1 MTWLSWESDDPLPP
15 NNIFA
20 SHGGHSNANKAC
32 IFSFILAGG
41 SHQLGIRERLC
52 PRECWA
58 WHRLPGQR
66 AQPELMELREHW
78 DTALS
83 HRVWLWGLVGLG
95 SVILVSPCQL
105 GICYCYPMV
114 RSQ

>member
-58 WHRLPGQR
+58 WRRLPGQR
-66 AQPELMELREHW
+66 AQPKLMELREHW
-78 DTALS
+78 HTALRRRAWIWS
-83 HRVWLWGLVGLG
+83 G
-95 SVILVSPCQL
+95 SL
-105 GICYCYPMV
+105 
-114 RSQ
+114 